1 VAAALG
7 DHANLDI
14 ALATVHTLDS
24 NDTLARDL
32 AARVKAKPRGE
43 LSLARFAPEP
53 GARPR

>member
-1 VAAALG
+1 
-7 DHANLDI
+7 
-14 ALATVHTLDS
+14 VHTLDS